1 MLLFHL
7 KIYKNNYYVIVSN
20 TIGKILFTLN
30 SGQVGFTHI
39 NKSSIEALKQIIKT
53 SFNTLIHLNLNKL
66 FFKIEVSN
74 KYKLYILYKESII
87 LLNKY
92 KINILILTIAN
103 KISHGGCRNKL
114 S

>member
-20 TIGKILFTLN
+20 TTGKLLFTLN

-39 NKSSIEALKQIIKT
+39 NKNSIEALKQIVKM
-53 SFNTLIHLNLNKL
+53 SFNKLIHLNLNKL
-66 FFKIEVSN
+66 FFKIEVPN
-74 KYKLYILYKESII
+74 KYTLYILYKEFIL

-92 KINILILTIAN
+92 KINMLILTLVN